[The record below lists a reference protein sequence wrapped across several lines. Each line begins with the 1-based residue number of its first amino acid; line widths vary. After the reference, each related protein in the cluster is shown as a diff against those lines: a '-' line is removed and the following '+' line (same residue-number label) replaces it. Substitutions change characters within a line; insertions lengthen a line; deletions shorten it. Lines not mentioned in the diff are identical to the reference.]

1 MPPAAAVRTKQ
12 DRGKRMKKLNSDV
25 IGYYAPERKVQAK
38 FGASLFLKRQHPC
51 VFSEAKIK
59 TYAIKEI
66 FTGMASS

>member
-1 MPPAAAVRTKQ
+1 
-12 DRGKRMKKLNSDV
+12 MKKLNSDV